1 MKMAVWSL
9 IIGTIGYVQYVVLT
23 SKCRGNDRRCL
34 IKKAFIENFAK
45 FTRKH
50 LCWSHLFKK
59 SPLLKKSLLFKKATP
74 TQVFSC
80 EFREIFKKTLD
91 HWVAAKGI
99 FLL

>member
-59 SPLLKKSLLFKKATP
+59 SLLFKKRLRLRCFPVNFAK
-74 TQVFSC
+74 FS
-80 EFREIFKKTLD
+80 RKP
-91 HWVAAKGI
+91 
-99 FLL
+99 